1 MNRTG
6 RGSIFGQNQ
15 KYWSIGTPLS
25 TPEHRKAK
33 VGKAGEEGVL
43 TWNWILNID
52 FSQKYWSAP
61 DDSGQREHLNRASN
75 LEKFNFNLLVVRV
88 KKEMYCLMFLAF
100 ISWVG
105 MFYNPRAGRS
115 FPKNPIYKLLIQF
128 VESRGP
134 AGSTKLWGC
143 LIYLNMRAAPAA
155 GREKS
160 MQIIIYDRCTILPKA
175 QFRSVQFWSKTSRG
189 WIHLSVIGTPVREPC
204 HKCHKCL
211 RILRKSD
218 FSEHRK
224 YSCLVGTN
232 PFISYLEQSEAD
244 SVRNV
249 INGWETRVVD
259 DSDS

>member
-1 MNRTG
+1 
-6 RGSIFGQNQ
+6 
-15 KYWSIGTPLS
+15 
-25 TPEHRKAK
+25 
-33 VGKAGEEGVL
+33 
-43 TWNWILNID
+43 
-52 FSQKYWSAP
+52 
-61 DDSGQREHLNRASN
+61 
-75 LEKFNFNLLVVRV
+75 
-88 KKEMYCLMFLAF
+88 MFLAF

-143 LIYLNMRAAPAA
+143 LIYLNMRAAAAA

-189 WIHLSVIGTPVREPC
+189 WIHLSVIGTPERGPC

-224 YSCLVGTN
+224 YSCLVGQIHLSAIWN
-232 PFISYLEQSEAD
+232 KSEAD

-249 INGWETRVVD
+249 INGSETRVAD